1 MKIAAFILF
10 VFMCNAA
17 MAQPENEAIKKPIN
31 TFFAG
36 MKINDTTLISTA
48 VDSSCFLYSIMQTK
62 EGKSVLENERMGD
75 FLKQIAALK
84 EKNIDERPLSFDIKI
99 DGAMAIAWVPYKLFF
114 NNQLYHCGVDVFTLI
129 KRGDDWK
136 IMGIT
141 DTRRKNGCD

>member
-1 MKIAAFILF
+1 MKLAALIVL
-10 VFMCNAA
+10 VFFCNSVL
-17 MAQPENEAIKKPIN
+17 AQSETEAIKKSIN

-36 MKINDTTLISTA
+36 MKSNDSALISSTL
-48 VDSSCFLYSIMQTK
+48 DSVCFLYYIMQTK
-62 EGKSVLENERMGD
+62 TGATVLEEEKMAA
-75 FLKQIAALK
+75 FLKQVTDLK
-84 EKNIDERPLSFDIKI
+84 GKNIDERPLSFDIKI

-114 NNQLYHCGVDVFTLI
+114 NDKFYHCGVDVFTLI

>member
-1 MKIAAFILF
+1 MKIAALILLTIL
-10 VFMCNAA
+10 CNTA
-17 MAQPENEAIKKPIN
+17 MAQAEKEAIKKPIN

-36 MKINDTTLISTA
+36 MKSNDTTLINST

-62 EGKSVLENERMGD
+62 EGKSVLENDSMSD
-75 FLKQIAALK
+75 FLKQVAALK
-84 EKNIDERPLSFDIKI
+84 GKNIDERPLAFEIKI

-114 NNQLYHCGVDVFTLI
+114 NDKLYHCGVDVFTLI
-129 KRGDDWK
+129 KRGDLWK

>member
-1 MKIAAFILF
+1 MKIAAIILF
-10 VFMCNAA
+10 AFMCNAA
-17 MAQPENEAIKKPIN
+17 IAQSENEAIIKAIN

-36 MKINDTTLISTA
+36 MKSNDTLIINST

-62 EGKSVLENERMGD
+62 EGKSVLESDRMSD
-75 FLKQIAALK
+75 FLKQVAALK
-84 EKNIDERPLSFDIKI
+84 GKNIDERPLSFDIKI
-99 DGAMAIAWVPYKLFF
+99 DSAMAVAWVPYKLFF

-129 KRGDDWK
+129 KRGNDWK